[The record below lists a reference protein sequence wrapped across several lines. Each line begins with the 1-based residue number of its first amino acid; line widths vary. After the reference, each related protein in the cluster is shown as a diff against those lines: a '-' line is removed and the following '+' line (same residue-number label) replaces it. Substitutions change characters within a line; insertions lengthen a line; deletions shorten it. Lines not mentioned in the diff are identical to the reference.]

1 MFFWIIIIIFI
12 LLLIEEFWHFHG
24 IKAKAASES
33 AQLFKEKIRLEK
45 AEKKLSN
52 KMNSLETSMRERF
65 LFYDTARK
73 ISPLLDRQRLFAVFS
88 EELKYL
94 GQIED
99 IRFTPPPENSG
110 YLKFELGDDSK
121 ESLFIKTKAKS
132 VIGYVPYFINL
143 LRLCLS
149 RAGLYDKLQELSIH
163 DSLTNVYNRRYFM
176 RRYLEEFERAG
187 KFKLELSFL
196 MIDIDYFKKINDS
209 YGHLV
214 GDAVLR
220 ETARLIKENI
230 RDIDFIARY
239 GGEEFSVILTETDK
253 AGAIM
258 VAERIS
264 SRISRE
270 RIKVFDE
277 NLNTSVSVGVATF
290 PDNTIHSDVLI
301 ELADKAMYKAKVSGR
316 NRVSWF

>member
-1 MFFWIIIIIFI
+1 
-12 LLLIEEFWHFHG
+12 
-24 IKAKAASES
+24 
-33 AQLFKEKIRLEK
+33 
-45 AEKKLSN
+45 
-52 KMNSLETSMRERF
+52 
-65 LFYDTARK
+65 
-73 ISPLLDRQRLFAVFS
+73 
-88 EELKYL
+88 
-94 GQIED
+94 
-99 IRFTPPPENSG
+99 
-110 YLKFELGDDSK
+110 
-121 ESLFIKTKAKS
+121 
-132 VIGYVPYFINL
+132 
-143 LRLCLS
+143 
-149 RAGLYDKLQELSIH
+149 
-163 DSLTNVYNRRYFM
+163 M